1 MKHALLVLFLMPLI
15 VSATETPTTPSKVEE
30 VTFFLSGAQVKR
42 VAPISFSEGVSEIVL
57 NDLEPNINAGSLIL
71 AGQGGF
77 TLLSYRV
84 ESRVIQPKQTQLTD
98 PLALRLLK
106 SIEAAKDSIEEL
118 TYVRSDIDYRR
129 EVINNEKRLLINNPI
144 NQGTSIGDS
153 LQLLQGAVS
162 YLRERLNEVNELLIE
177 LDRETKELSLEQARL
192 NQRWQALQ
200 QEYNAEF
207 PTKSSY
213 YDWRLVL
220 TVEAEMAGK
229 GKVDFS
235 YLVNQAGWSPEIE
248 FRSQGVG
255 SPMIIQQRAQI
266 YQNTG
271 KDWNK
276 IKLYVSTSNPLTNK
290 EKPFLQPWLVQLVDY
305 QKTVAPAMTNMRV
318 YSSEEEQ
325 LDETADFDIP
335 LAQMNVPAVSSTEQ
349 LAHKRYEF
357 DRMYS
362 IKGNGQY
369 PIRVNLERAELACD
383 YRLVAVPKL
392 DDRVFVMARFGDWKS
407 FMLPNPTARLYYEN
421 TYLGELNLN
430 NQYYADTLE
439 LSMGVDDGLRVRRE
453 LVMEKSKD
461 KLIGSRKTQ
470 ERTFCYTVENFK
482 NAPVTVFI
490 QDHLPLSRQDELKIE
505 RLECEEGDYDVL
517 NGLIE
522 WQFDVMAK
530 GKRKF
535 ECGFKVS
542 YPKDKTLTGL

>member
-1 MKHALLVLFLMPLI
+1 MKHALLVLILTPWII
-15 VSATETPTTPSKVEE
+15 VAAESPTTPSKVEE
-30 VTFFLSGAQVKR
+30 VTFFISGAQVKR
-42 VAPISFSEGVSEIVL
+42 VAPISFLEGVSEIVL

-71 AGQGGF
+71 AGQGAF

-98 PLALRLLK
+98 PMARKLLG
-106 SIEAAKDSIEEL
+106 SIEAVKDSIEEL
-118 TYVRSDIDYRR
+118 VYMKSDIDFRR

-162 YLRERLNEVNELLIE
+162 YLRERLNEVNKLLIG
-177 LDRETKELSLEQARL
+177 LDRETKELSLKQARL
-192 NQRWQALQ
+192 NQRYQALQ

-207 PTKSSY
+207 PTKSAY

-220 TVEAEMAGK
+220 TVEAETAGK

-248 FRSQGVG
+248 FKSQGVG

-271 KDWNK
+271 KDWDEV
-276 IKLYVSTSNPLTNK
+276 KLFVSTSNPNTSK
-290 EKPFLQPWLVQLVDY
+290 AKPFLQPWVVQLVD
-305 QKTVAPAMTNMRV
+305 QNRTSPVMMDALQV
-318 YSSEEEQ
+318 YEESNEITPRSAEATG
-325 LDETADFDIP
+325 LVK
-335 LAQMNVPAVSSTEQ
+335 MNVSAVTSTDQ

-357 DRMYS
+357 DRLYS
-362 IKGNGQY
+362 IKGNGGY

-453 LVMEKSKD
+453 LVIEKSKS

-482 NAPVTVFI
+482 NEPVTVFI

-505 RLECEEGDYDVL
+505 RLECKEGDYDVI
-517 NGLIE
+517 NGTIE
-522 WQFDVMAK
+522 WQFDVLAK

-535 ECGFKVS
+535 ECGFKIS
-542 YPKDKTLTGL
+542 YPKEKTFTGL